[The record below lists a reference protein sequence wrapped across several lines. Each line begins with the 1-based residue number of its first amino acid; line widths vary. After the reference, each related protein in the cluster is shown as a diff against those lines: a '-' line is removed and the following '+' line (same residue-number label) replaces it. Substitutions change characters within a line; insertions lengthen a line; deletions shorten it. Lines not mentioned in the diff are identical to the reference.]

1 MALFELFTASA
12 RTRIIRVNLLHLAYL
27 RCLRRRG
34 VTVGPG
40 YLRCRLSFNLLLYA
54 NVEQNTDCL
63 LGDGSRHGLEH
74 LVGIHL
80 ILNNRI
86 SLAVSLQA
94 DTLTQ
99 LVHVIDMAHPLVVDH
114 LQKYHTLQL
123 TDLLCILE
131 FSLLRLIQLDGFF
144 LQHVL

>member
-12 RTRIIRVNLLHLAYL
+12 RTRIVRVNLLHLAYL

-34 VTVGPG
+34 VAVGPG
-40 YLRCRLSFNLLLYA
+40 YLRCRLPFNLLLYA
-54 NVEQNTDCL
+54 DVEQNADCL

-74 LVGIHL
+74 LVSIHL

-94 DTLTQ
+94 DALTQ
-99 LVHVIDMAHPLVVDH
+99 LVHIIDMAHPLVVDH

-123 TDLLCILE
+123 TNLLCILE
-131 FSLLRLIQLDGFF
+131 FSLLRLIQLDGLF

>member
-63 LGDGSRHGLEH
+63 LGDGSRHGLAQP
-74 LVGIHL
+74 G
-80 ILNNRI
+80 
-86 SLAVSLQA
+86 
-94 DTLTQ
+94 Q
-99 LVHVIDMAHPLVVDH
+99 L
-114 LQKYHTLQL
+114 
-123 TDLLCILE
+123 
-131 FSLLRLIQLDGFF
+131 
-144 LQHVL
+144 